1 VAAVTAGVPALPP
14 GPGADV
20 AWVDPEPAG
29 AHQQAV
35 EAVGAEWNRD
45 KTTGLTMR
53 ILPLVDR
60 LSGVEGFAQP
70 IEASSRGIDQ
80 RLADLGAKVSG
91 TEVTIR
97 LPGSVLFDFDSAE
110 IRSDADRVLGEV
122 AEVLVAWSERAVRIE
137 GHTDSIASDDYN
149 LALSARRA
157 EAVRRWLAAAG
168 VADQRLSTAGLGE
181 TRPVADNATAS
192 GRQLNRRVEIVISG

>member
-1 VAAVTAGVPALPP
+1 
-14 GPGADV
+14 
-20 AWVDPEPAG
+20 
-29 AHQQAV
+29 
-35 EAVGAEWNRD
+35 
-45 KTTGLTMR
+45 MR

-60 LSGVEGFAQP
+60 RSGLEGFAQP
-70 IEASSRGIDQ
+70 IEARSRGIDQ
-80 RLADLGAKVSG
+80 RLAELGAKVSG

-110 IRSDADRVLGEV
+110 IRPDADRVLGEV

-157 EAVRRWLAAAG
+157 EAVSRWLAEAG
-168 VADQRLSTAGLGE
+168 VADRRLSTAGLGE
-181 TRPVADNATAS
+181 TQPVADNATAS